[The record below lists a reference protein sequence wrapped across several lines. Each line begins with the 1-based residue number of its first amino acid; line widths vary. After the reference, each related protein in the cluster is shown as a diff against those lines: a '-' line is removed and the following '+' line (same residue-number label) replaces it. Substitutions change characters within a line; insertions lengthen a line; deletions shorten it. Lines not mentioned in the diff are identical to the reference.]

1 MVVVVVDD
9 EDVDAVGVVVDDVAA
24 LVWLMGHVVV
34 VHAAEPTEEDDVY
47 GILVNGSRGQLGNGI
62 RDDDVGGNSGQLLS

>member
-1 MVVVVVDD
+1 
-9 EDVDAVGVVVDDVAA
+9 
-24 LVWLMGHVVV
+24 MGHVVV